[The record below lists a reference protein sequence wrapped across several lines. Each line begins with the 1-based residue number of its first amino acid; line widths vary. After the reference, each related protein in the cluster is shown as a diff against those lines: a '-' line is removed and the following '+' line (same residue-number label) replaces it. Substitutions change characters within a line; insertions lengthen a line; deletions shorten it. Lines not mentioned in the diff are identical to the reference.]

1 MSRQTVLFSGGGS
14 AGHLAPGFAIAEA
27 LAARGIRPLFST
39 PGEPT
44 EGAWFHGREA
54 PSHVPAARLP
64 RGPGGLLRFL
74 SRTWRGVRGG
84 RSLLRREGVGVVVGL
99 GGWPCVP
106 LLLAARRSKVPYV
119 LVCPDAVPGQV
130 VRRFAKRAAR
140 IYLAHDEARQGLPTG
155 VPVRVDGPWLRQEI
169 LAGASELGRFGLTG
183 DLPVLLVLGGSLG
196 AQGLFER
203 WLASLEALHK
213 ESPAI
218 GAGFQV
224 IHALG
229 RTQDPEPVRA
239 RYAALGVRAY
249 VTSYLEAMGS
259 AYRSADLVLA
269 RAGANTCAELVATGA
284 PALLVPYPHHKDRQ
298 QFRNAA
304 PLVAA
309 GGALLLEEA
318 SITATRVADQ
328 LVPLLH
334 DSARRA
340 KMRAQLAA
348 LRRGG
353 AVETA
358 ADLANLLSA
367 VG

>member
-1 MSRQTVLFSGGGS
+1 MSRGSVLFSGGGS

-27 LAARGIRPLFST
+27 LHARGIRSVFST
-39 PGEPT
+39 PGEST
-44 EGAWFHGREA
+44 EAAWFHGRE
-54 PSHVPAARLP
+54 PPVYVPAARLP
-64 RGPGGLLRFL
+64 RGPGALARFL

-84 RSLLRREGVGVVVGL
+84 RSLLRREAIGVVVGL

-119 LVCPDAVPGQV
+119 LVCPDAVAGKV
-130 VRRFAKRAAR
+130 VRRFARRAAR
-140 IYLAHDEARQGLPTG
+140 IYLAHDDARQGLPAG
-155 VPVRVDGPWLRQEI
+155 VPVRVDGPWLREEI
-169 LAGASELGRFGLTG
+169 SAGASEPQRFGLTNN
-183 DLPVLLVLGGSLG
+183 LPVLLVLGGSLG
-196 AQGLFER
+196 AHGLFER
-203 WLASLEALHK
+203 WLASLETLHG

-229 RTQDPEPVRA
+229 RAQDPEPVRA
-239 RYAALGVRAY
+239 RYAALGVRAH
-249 VTSYLEAMGS
+249 VTSYLEAMGC
-259 AYRSADLVLA
+259 AYRTADLVLA

-298 QFRNAA
+298 QFQNAA
-304 PLVAA
+304 PLIEA
-309 GGALLLEEA
+309 GGALLLEEGA
-318 SITATRVADQ
+318 ITPTNVADM
-328 LVPLLH
+328 LFPLLH
-334 DSARRA
+334 DGARRA

-353 AVETA
+353 AAETA
-358 ADLANLLSA
+358 ADLASLLSA